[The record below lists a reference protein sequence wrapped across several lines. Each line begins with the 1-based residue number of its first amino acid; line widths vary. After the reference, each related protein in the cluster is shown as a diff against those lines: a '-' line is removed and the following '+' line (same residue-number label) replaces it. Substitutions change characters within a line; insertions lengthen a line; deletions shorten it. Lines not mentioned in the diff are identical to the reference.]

1 LKAEALYKQQNYND
15 AMPIYAELR
24 ASELSPKLRAESAYK
39 LGLCYVQTKNVPE
52 IIEAFTY
59 YVQTFPDDPQVPAV
73 LAQRALA

>member
-1 LKAEALYKQQNYND
+1 
-15 AMPIYAELR
+15 MPIYAELR